1 MAEQPSDA
9 PRVNLQEVAQKL
21 RKADHLE
28 PEAQQALADLL
39 DELAKAL
46 PPAGP
51 ASPEENH
58 LAASAAHLAKTLH
71 QRKGTG
77 ALAAAIERFE
87 TSVARAEAKA
97 PIASG
102 IAHRIIE
109 ALANLGI

>member
-1 MAEQPSDA
+1 MAEQP
-9 PRVNLQEVAQKL
+9 PRVNLQQVAEKL
-21 RKADHLE
+21 RQAEHLG

-51 ASPEENH
+51 ASAEANH
-58 LAASAAHLAKTLH
+58 LAASAAHLAEALH
-71 QRKGTG
+71 EHQDEG
-77 ALAAAIERFE
+77 ALATALERFE
-87 TSVARAEAKA
+87 ASVARAEAKA

-109 ALANLGI
+109 TLANLGI